1 MICNQENK
9 KIKMAK
15 IEFIVPSVLNKG
27 GGEKKLSLDAVTLQ
41 DAFSKVSSQ
50 MGEDFKRKVFDLNGK
65 PRPLIN
71 IYVNGKN
78 TRFAGNG
85 MTRSLADGDSIHI
98 LPAVAGGA
106 EITRED
112 MQRYSRQIM
121 LEEIGFTGMENI
133 RNAHVSVIGVG
144 GIGNPVVTQLT
155 AMGIGKLKIVDRD
168 VIEISNLH
176 RQHLYTDD
184 DIGKVKVEA
193 ALERLRK
200 LNPQVEIEA
209 VPTSVTTYTAENLVK
224 GSDIVIDALDSIEAR
239 YALNDACIK
248 QNIPFIYAGALGMVG
263 SVCTILPNKTACLR
277 CMFPKLEEDE
287 MPTCS
292 TEGVHPSILYLV
304 SGIQV
309 SEAVKMIIGQQP
321 TLANTLLYID
331 LTELSFEKIQM
342 SRYDGCPSCGSK
354 KIEVTT
360 TVAGNSQ
367 ENTQTRD
374 RLEDSVGGQK
384 EQKILVQ
391 EEKRLIIEELCGRD
405 MGKRTFTITPTH
417 QFSSEPI
424 DLGLVIRNAEA
435 IGYRVKTRGNLGVTA
450 IGGNNSKNSNNAN
463 SAALSV
469 SFLTSGAA
477 TIVGAKSEHEAL
489 DIYQDFVGGKN

>member
-1 MICNQENK
+1 
-9 KIKMAK
+9 MAK
-15 IEFIVPSVLNKG
+15 IEFVVPSVLNKG
-27 GGEKKLSLDAVTLQ
+27 GGEKKLSLDAVSLQ

-50 MGEDFKRKVFDLNGK
+50 MGDDFKRKVFDLNGK

-71 IYVNGKN
+71 VYVNGKN

-85 MTRSLADGDSIHI
+85 MTRSLSDGDSIHI
-98 LPAVAGGA
+98 LPAVAGGG

-121 LEEIGFTGMENI
+121 LEEIGFTGMEKL
-133 RNAHVSVIGVG
+133 RSARVSVIGVG

-155 AMGIGKLKIVDRD
+155 AMGIGKLKIIDRD

-176 RQHLYTDD
+176 RQHLYTEE

-209 VPTSVTTYTAENLVK
+209 VPTSVTTYTVESLVK
-224 GSDIVIDALDSIEAR
+224 GSDVVIDALDSIEAR

-248 QNIPFIYAGALGMVG
+248 QNIPLIYAGALGMVG

-277 CMFPKLEEDE
+277 CMFPALEEDE

-304 SGIQV
+304 GGIQV

-321 TLANTLLYID
+321 SLGNTLLYVD
-331 LTELSFEKIQM
+331 LTDLSFEKIQM
-342 SRYDGCPSCGSK
+342 SRYDGCPSCGSR
-354 KIEVTT
+354 KIELATIVT
-360 TVAGNSQ
+360 GNSQ
-367 ENTQTRD
+367 ESTQTRGKI
-374 RLEDSVGGQK
+374 EDSGIVQQ
-384 EQKILVQ
+384 EQKTLVQ
-391 EEKRLIIEELCGRD
+391 EEKRLIVEELCGRD

-417 QFSSEPI
+417 QFSSEPV
-424 DLGLVIRNAEA
+424 DLAAVIRNVETT
-435 IGYRVKTRGNLGVTA
+435 GYKVKTRGNLGVTA
-450 IGGNNSKNSNNAN
+450 ISGNDDKDSTNTNSSTI
-463 SAALSV
+463 SV

-489 DIYQDFVGGKN
+489 AIYQTFMDG